1 MLNKLM
7 FCCDNHFTIYVNQT
21 IRMYILNV
29 ACPLLFN
36 KSGRKRRKIFKKFL
50 IKNKSQQGFPGGSV
64 VKNPPDNAGGAG
76 SIPSP
81 GRSRAAKP
89 VHLNYGVCALE
100 PMLFNKRS
108 HRHENSEHHI

>member
-1 MLNKLM
+1 MLRVHYYSIK
-7 FCCDNHFTIYVNQT
+7 VGG
-21 IRMYILNV
+21 
-29 ACPLLFN
+29 
-36 KSGRKRRKIFKKFL
+36 KEGRFFLKFF

-89 VHLNYGVCALE
+89 VHHNYRVCSRAYALKQE
-100 PMLFNKRS
+100 KPS
-108 HRHENSEHHI
+108 

>member
-1 MLNKLM
+1 M
-7 FCCDNHFTIYVNQT
+7 
-21 IRMYILNV
+21 
-29 ACPLLFN
+29 
-36 KSGRKRRKIFKKFL
+36 
-50 IKNKSQQGFPGGSV
+50 

-108 HRHENSEHHI
+108 HRNENSEHHI